1 MFLKR
6 VNFKKEV
13 IDDRTI
19 PTRKKLPKE
28 EYSTLK
34 KWLEE

>member
-1 MFLKR
+1 
-6 VNFKKEV
+6 V